1 MPPKNNSSEKLK
13 IDKNFSSAFG
23 ERFRFLREKLGLN
36 QAELAAKLGY
46 ITYQVIGRFERGER
60 LPNIEALMQF
70 VNLGNFNLHWLITG
84 KPSPDGESW
93 RENYGEVFRMYSS
106 DGSQWIDR
114 LRGEI
119 ADLKKAVT
127 ELGEKESRGEKIN
140 SFALSNNNELIRI
153 RQSQLDQIKDHLKQA
168 IDRLGGVR
176 IEY

>member
-60 LPNIEALMQF
+60 LPSVEALLRF

-84 KPSPDGESW
+84 KPSPDGEAWKDSYGKLLVAFNTYASL
-93 RENYGEVFRMYSS
+93 REQKVKEERGKLVIEVHT
-106 DGSQWIDR
+106 
-114 LRGEI
+114 LR
-119 ADLKKAVT
+119 
-127 ELGEKESRGEKIN
+127 EKQSRGEGLWEEQLNWLEQEGIPQKDRELAEIN
-140 SFALSNNNELIRI
+140 E
-153 RQSQLDQIKDHLKQA
+153 
-168 IDRLGGVR
+168 DRKRAYERYYGTK
-176 IEY
+176 